1 MQHCSGG
8 QLDQSAVD
16 WNFAT
21 DVVGCWWVGI
31 VMVDVG
37 SLKALAGWEPQP
49 ANSDST
55 EQGCDKLL
63 QAESHIVV
71 AGFVGADGRKVVVV
85 VEGRLV
91 AWAEAEAEGRG
102 IVEEARRSH
111 DLVRM
116 VLEQAQ
122 GQPYAPSAWLR

>member
-31 VMVDVG
+31 VTVDVG
-37 SLKALAGWEPQP
+37 SLKALADWGPRP

-55 EQGCDKLL
+55 ERGCDKLL

-85 VEGRLV
+85 VESRLV
-91 AWAEAEAEGRG
+91 AWAEAEGRD

-111 DLVRM
+111 DLVHM

>member
-16 WNFAT
+16 WNFAA

-31 VMVDVG
+31 VTVDVG

-49 ANSDST
+49 GSSDST

-71 AGFVGADGRKVVVV
+71 VGFVGAGGRKVVVV
-85 VEGRLV
+85 AESRLV
-91 AWAEAEAEGRG
+91 AWAGAEAEGRG
-102 IVEEARRSH
+102 IVEEARRSY
-111 DLVRM
+111 DLVDM

-122 GQPYAPSAWLR
+122 RQAYAPSAWRR

>member
-31 VMVDVG
+31 VTVDVG
-37 SLKALAGWEPQP
+37 SPKALAGWGPRP

-55 EQGCDKLL
+55 ERGCDKLL

-71 AGFVGADGRKVVVV
+71 AGFVGAGGRKVVVV
-85 VEGRLV
+85 AESRLV
-91 AWAEAEAEGRG
+91 AWAEAEGRD

-111 DLVRM
+111 DLVHM
-116 VLEQAQ
+116 VFEQAQ

>member
-31 VMVDVG
+31 VTVDVG
-37 SLKALAGWEPQP
+37 SLKALAGWVPRP
-49 ANSDST
+49 ANSDLT
-55 EQGCDKLL
+55 EQGCDKLF

-71 AGFVGADGRKVVVV
+71 AGFVGAGGRKVVVV
-85 VEGRLV
+85 AEGRLV
-91 AWAEAEAEGRG
+91 AWAEVEAEDRD

-111 DLVRM
+111 DLVHM
-116 VLEQAQ
+116 VLEQVQ

>member
-1 MQHCSGG
+1 
-8 QLDQSAVD
+8 
-16 WNFAT
+16 
-21 DVVGCWWVGI
+21 
-31 VMVDVG
+31 MVDVG
-37 SLKALAGWEPQP
+37 SLKALAGWEPRP

-55 EQGCDKLL
+55 EQDYDKLL

-91 AWAEAEAEGRG
+91 AWAEAEAEAEGRG

>member
-1 MQHCSGG
+1 VQHYSGG

-31 VMVDVG
+31 VTVDVG
-37 SLKALAGWEPQP
+37 LLKALAGWEPRP
-49 ANSDST
+49 ANSDLT
-55 EQGCDKLL
+55 EQGYDKLL

-71 AGFVGADGRKVVVV
+71 VGFVGADGRKVEVVA
-85 VEGRLV
+85 ECRLV
-91 AWAEAEAEGRG
+91 AWVEAEGRD
-102 IVEEARRSH
+102 IAEEARRSH
-111 DLVRM
+111 DLVHM

-122 GQPYAPSAWLR
+122 AQPYAPSA